1 MHNISR
7 IGLVICLVAFAGCDG
22 GDSRSSGPGAPP
34 QRAAEEPATALQPE
48 PAKPMPPPAW
58 SKRDE
63 ETLKAAIDGRA
74 SHGLDHMNFWPS
86 LEGKTPEARET
97 ALNKAALRYA
107 GALAKGAVDPLRLYD
122 IYELKRPE
130 LDVEAGLRDAIG
142 KGGLKEWLD
151 GLAPHDEGYAALS
164 KAYLSESRSTGKG
177 RDIAEGELLRPGA
190 SDGRVP
196 QVREALAD
204 KGYLREGGDA
214 SDGDEY
220 GRDLVTAVKA
230 LQRDFGLNPDGII
243 GPSTLAILNA
253 GPGDRARTLA
263 VAMERLRWLARQPG
277 PDRIDVNT
285 AAAEM
290 SYIRGGQPVDLRRVI
305 SGKPRT
311 ATPQLE
317 APLYRLVA
325 NPLWTLPRSIQ
336 GEVTAKGDEYIANNG
351 FYWRNGR
358 LVQRSGPGNS
368 LGLAKFDMRNNHAIY
383 LHDTP
388 SKALFARQQR
398 QLSHGCVR
406 VDDAEGFAAKLAAD
420 EGVEAEWSEARQKA
434 KETFVSLP
442 REIPVRLMYQTAYAT
457 NEGTIRYT
465 TDPYGWDDAVAQ
477 KLGFQIAAKASE
489 FKSDVADTGP

>member
-1 MHNISR
+1 MQKI
-7 IGLVICLVAFAGCDG
+7 IQTGLVICLAAITGCDG
-22 GDSRSSGPGAPP
+22 GDGRSPGPSAPP
-34 QRAAEEPATALQPE
+34 QTAAEIPVTKLKPE
-48 PAKPMPPPAW
+48 PAKPVVPPSW

-63 ETLKAAIDGRA
+63 ETLKAAIEGRA
-74 SHGLDHMNFWPS
+74 SHGLDHMSFWPS
-86 LEGKTPEARET
+86 LEGKTQEARET

-107 GALAKGAVDPLRLYD
+107 GALAKGAANPVRLYD
-122 IYELKRPE
+122 VYELKRPE
-130 LDVEAGLRDAIG
+130 LDVEAGLRDAIE
-142 KGGLKEWLD
+142 KNNLKDWLD
-151 GLAPHDEGYAALS
+151 SLAPRDEAYAALS
-164 KAYLSESRSTGKG
+164 KAYLTESQATGKG

-190 SDGRVP
+190 YDARVP

-204 KGYLREGGDA
+204 TGYLQKAADA
-214 SDGDEY
+214 SEGDEY

-243 GPSTLAILNA
+243 GPSTLAMLNA
-253 GPGDRARTLA
+253 GPEDRARTLA
-263 VAMERLRWLARQPG
+263 VAMERLRWLARDPSA
-277 PDRIDVNT
+277 DRIDVNT

-290 SYIRGGQPVDLRRVI
+290 RYIRGGEIADLRRVV

-317 APLYRLVA
+317 APLYRLVS

-368 LGLAKFDMRNNHAIY
+368 LGLVKFDMRNNHAIY

-388 SKALFARQQR
+388 SKTLFARQQR
-398 QLSHGCVR
+398 QFSHGCVR
-406 VDDAEGFAAKLAAD
+406 VDDAEGFAAKVAAD
-420 EGVEAEWSEARQKA
+420 EGVEAEWTKAREKG
-434 KETFVSLP
+434 KETFVPLP
-442 REIPVRLMYQTAYAT
+442 REIPVRLMYQTAYVTDA
-457 NEGTIRYT
+457 GTIRYT
-465 TDPYGWDDAVAQ
+465 TDPYGWDDAVAE

-489 FKSDVADTGP
+489 FKSDVSDTGP